1 MKWAKRKGSRRRR
14 LSSKTETKTIGKYI
28 QYVHIYIHIYLYIYI
43 RSYGG
48 QSIFLSAEKQRSGP
62 HVMGQPIEIPYS
74 RSQLPDTECQ
84 IPDKIDP
91 AKCNWPVEKREP
103 KCTVSQDV
111 ELCLNVNIIIF
122 LTFFKLM
129 SFG

>member
-1 MKWAKRKGSRRRR
+1 MKWAKKERKPPPSTFLQNRNQNHR
-14 LSSKTETKTIGKYI
+14 KIHTVCTYI
-28 QYVHIYIHIYLYIYI
+28 FVHS
-43 RSYGG
+43 SYGG

-74 RSQLPDTECQ
+74 RSQLPDTESQ

-122 LTFFKLM
+122 LTFFKLICH
-129 SFG
+129 SVNWACS